1 MPKKPIAAASFVTA
15 LAMAVHAMALQFVT
29 LATND
34 PHDYQPLLKLGLM
47 WSALA
52 IALLVV
58 FVALVKGRWRWA
70 AILPVAVCGVT
81 WWGIARMWPYAFA

>member
-1 MPKKPIAAASFVTA
+1 MAKTLIASVSFAAS

-34 PHDYQPLLKLGLM
+34 PHDYQPLLQAGLM

-52 IALLVV
+52 IVLLVI
-58 FVALVKGRWRWA
+58 FVLLVKNRWRWA
-70 AILPVAVCGVT
+70 GLLPVAICGVT
-81 WWGIARMWPYAFA
+81 WWGIAKLWPYAFA